1 MSFAENATAMVPKGP
16 ETYSDH
22 KLIWNIATAIICVEF
37 VCAFVLNAIVI
48 GLLKRNKKRN
58 RMSFFVL
65 HLAISDFLM
74 AVFYIFPVVI
84 DRLLDVWLAGLFMC
98 KLIKYLS
105 LVVCFA
111 STYMLVV
118 LSVDRLYAIARPLS
132 ATRRG
137 IVYKWTLVI
146 FAWVIA
152 ALLGVYDLVFAGIL
166 TGIPTP
172 EHDTPFCEITYPD
185 HLRKLLILLFACTNM
200 FVPALVILACYT
212 AIVAILW
219 RRGRKGIPLTK
230 RHTKADADSYT
241 TDSRLKTDSG
251 IIHRAKIKTIKI
263 TFVVVSG
270 MVYCAVGCFNCSA
283 FCLYSLKLN
292 VFTLFYCIIKYL
304 SVTVFIACWGP
315 FTFYSILLLYQ
326 LVPLNES
333 FFILMSLAPMNSV
346 ANPVV
351 FLLFNYKTLC
361 ERKRKHRQ
369 DYNGTTTTTKTTFT
383 TYIHKDSEWS
393 KHYPMAR
400 VN

>member
-1 MSFAENATAMVPKGP
+1 MAITENATDLAPNRP

-22 KLIWNIATAIICVEF
+22 KLIWNIATAIICAEF
-37 VCAFVLNAIVI
+37 VCAFVLNVIVI

-98 KLIKYLS
+98 KIIKYLS

-118 LSVDRLYAIARPLS
+118 LSIDRLYAIARPLS

-152 ALLGVYDLVFAGIL
+152 AMLGVYDLVFAGIL

-172 EHDTPFCEITYPD
+172 ENDTPFCEISYPD
-185 HLRKLLILLFACTNM
+185 KLKKLLILLFASTNM
-200 FVPALVILACYT
+200 FIPALIIGACYT

-219 RRGRKGIPLTK
+219 RRGRQGIPLSSRQT
-230 RHTKADADSYT
+230 TDGADSYT
-241 TDSRLKTDSG
+241 TDSRLKSDSG

-263 TFVVVSG
+263 TFVVVS
-270 MVYCAVGCFNCSA
+270 
-283 FCLYSLKLN
+283 
-292 VFTLFYCIIKYL
+292 
-304 SVTVFIACWGP
+304 VFIACWGP
-315 FTFYSILLLYQ
+315 FTFYSILLLYRV
-326 LVPLNES
+326 VPINGS
-333 FFILMSLAPMNSV
+333 YFILMSLAPLNSV

-351 FLLFNYKTLC
+351 FLLFNYRTLC

-369 DYNGTTTTTKTTFT
+369 DINATSTTTKATFT
-383 TYIHKDSEWS
+383 TYIHKDSDWS
-393 KHYPMAR
+393 KSYPLSR
-400 VN
+400 VH

>member
-1 MSFAENATAMVPKGP
+1 MKNWSAISEVVTMTFTDNATELVPNRP

-37 VCAFVLNAIVI
+37 VCAFILNAIVI

-132 ATRRG
+132 ATKRG
-137 IVYKWTLVI
+137 MFYKWTLVI
-146 FAWVIA
+146 IAWVIA
-152 ALLGVYDLVFAGIL
+152 AMLGIYDLVFAKIV

-172 EHDTPFCEITYPD
+172 AHDIPFCEIIYPD
-185 HLRKLLILLFACTNM
+185 NMTKPLILLFASTNM
-200 FVPALVILACYT
+200 FVPAVLIGACYT
-212 AIVAILW
+212 TIVLILW
-219 RRGRKGIPLTK
+219 RRGRQGIPLSNP
-230 RHTKADADSYT
+230 DVDSYT
-241 TDSRLKTDSG
+241 TNSRLKSDSG

-263 TFVVVSG
+263 TFVVVS
-270 MVYCAVGCFNCSA
+270 
-283 FCLYSLKLN
+283 
-292 VFTLFYCIIKYL
+292 
-304 SVTVFIACWGP
+304 VFIACWGP
-315 FTFYSILLLYQ
+315 FTFYSILLLYH
-326 LVPLNES
+326 LVPMNGS
-333 FFILMSLAPMNSV
+333 FFIVMSLAPLNSV

-351 FLLFNYKTLC
+351 FLLFNYRTLC
-361 ERKRKHRQ
+361 ERKRKNRYDH
-369 DYNGTTTTTKTTFT
+369 NGTTTTTKTTFT
-383 TYIHKDSEWS
+383 TYLQKDSDWS
-393 KHYPMAR
+393 KNYPMSR
-400 VN
+400 VH